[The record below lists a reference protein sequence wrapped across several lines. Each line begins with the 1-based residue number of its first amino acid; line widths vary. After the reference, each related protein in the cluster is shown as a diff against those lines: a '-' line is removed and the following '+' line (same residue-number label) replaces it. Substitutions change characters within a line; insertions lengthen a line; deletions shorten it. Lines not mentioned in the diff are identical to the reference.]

1 MKSDNS
7 KAYEMSEQELIEY
20 IQHNLENSPMI
31 DTETGI
37 AAVNQLAEIAEREG
51 IEWAL
56 AGGIA
61 MHLYGSPRL
70 TKDVDVI
77 SMKRLSLASIRPIG
91 FGGESYEVIVGE
103 KKIHVDWIVREDNYR
118 QYYVQALKDAAT
130 LKNGLRVITTE
141 WLAILKYIA
150 GREKDLDDV
159 VFLLKKNGYVKR
171 DVIKQNI
178 IKTKN
183 EDVWFAMLPNWQR
196 LFDLA
201 DVKIQERDKY
211 YRDPMR

>member
-1 MKSDNS
+1 MS
-7 KAYEMSEQELIEY
+7 KKDLIEY
-20 IQHNLENSPMI
+20 IEHNLENSPMI

-51 IEWAL
+51 VEWAL
-56 AGGIA
+56 AGGVA
-61 MHLYGSPRL
+61 MHIYGSPRL
-70 TKDVDVI
+70 TKDVDII
-77 SMKRLSLASIRPIG
+77 SMKRLSLESIRPIG
-91 FGGESYEVIVGE
+91 FGGESYEVTVGK

-118 QYYVQALKDAAT
+118 QYYAAALQDATT
-130 LKNGLRVITTE
+130 LKNGLRLITSE

-159 VFLLKKNGYVKR
+159 IFLLRKNGYVR
-171 DVIKQNI
+171 REIIKENV

-183 EDVWFAMLPNWQR
+183 EDVWYAMLPNWQR
-196 LFDLA
+196 LYDIA
-201 DVKIQERDKY
+201 DSKIAERDKY

>member
-1 MKSDNS
+1 
-7 KAYEMSEQELIEY
+7 MSEKELIEY
-20 IQHNLENSPMI
+20 IEQNLENSPMI
-31 DTETGI
+31 DTDTGI
-37 AAVNQLAEIAEREG
+37 AAVSQLAAIAEKENV
-51 IEWAL
+51 EWAL

-77 SMKRLSLASIRPIG
+77 SLERLPLESIRPIG
-91 FGGESYEVIVGE
+91 FGGESYEVVIGK

-118 QYYVQALKDAAT
+118 QYYAQALKEAT
-130 LKNGLRVITTE
+130 TLRNGLRVITAE

-150 GREKDLDDV
+150 GRDKDLDDV
-159 VFLLKKNGYVKR
+159 VFLLRKNGYVRR
-171 DVIKQNI
+171 DVIKENI
-178 IKTKN
+178 VKTKN

-201 DVKIQERDKY
+201 DSKIFERDKY

>member
-1 MKSDNS
+1 
-7 KAYEMSEQELIEY
+7 MSEKELIEY
-20 IQHNLENSPMI
+20 IEQNLENSPMI

-37 AAVNQLAEIAEREG
+37 SAVRKLAEIAEKEG
-51 IEWAL
+51 VEWAL

-77 SMKRLSLASIRPIG
+77 SLKRLPLKAVRPIG
-91 FGGESYEVIVGE
+91 FGGESYEVTVG
-103 KKIHVDWIVREDNYR
+103 KKKVHVDWIVREDNYR
-118 QYYVQALKDAAT
+118 QYYVQALHEAT
-130 LKNGLRVITTE
+130 ILKNGLKIITPE

-150 GREKDLDDV
+150 GREKDLDDIIY
-159 VFLLKKNGYVKR
+159 LLRKNGYVKR
-171 DVIKQNI
+171 DLIKQNI
-178 IKTKN
+178 IKIKS

-201 DVKIQERDKY
+201 ESKIAERDKY

>member
-1 MKSDNS
+1 
-7 KAYEMSEQELIEY
+7 MSEKELIEY
-20 IQHNLENSPMI
+20 IEQNLEKSPMI

-37 AAVNQLAEIAEREG
+37 AAVKKLAKIAERENV
-51 IEWAL
+51 EWAL

-77 SMKRLSLASIRPIG
+77 SLKRLSVKAVRPIG
-91 FGGESYEVIVGE
+91 FGGESYQVKVG
-103 KKIHVDWIVREDNYR
+103 KKAVNVDWIVREDNYR
-118 QYYVQALKDAAT
+118 GYYIQALKDAAE
-130 LKNGLRVITTE
+130 LKNGLRIITPE

-150 GREKDLDDV
+150 GREKDLDDIV
-159 VFLLKKNGYVKR
+159 YLLRKNGYIKR
-171 DVIKQNI
+171 EMIKRNI
-178 IKTKN
+178 INAKG

-201 DVKIQERDKY
+201 DGKVEERDKY
-211 YRDPMR
+211 YQDPMR

>member
-1 MKSDNS
+1 
-7 KAYEMSEQELIEY
+7 MSEKELIEY
-20 IQHNLENSPMI
+20 IEQNIANSPMI

-37 AAVNQLAEIAEREG
+37 AAVRQLAEVAKKEEV
-51 IEWAL
+51 EWAL

-77 SMKRLSLASIRPIG
+77 SLKRLSLKSIRPIG
-91 FGGESYEVIVGE
+91 FGGESYEVIVGK

-118 QYYVQALKDAAT
+118 QYYAQALLDATILKD
-130 LKNGLRVITTE
+130 NLRVIPTE

-159 VFLLKKNGYVKR
+159 IFLLRKNGFVRR

-178 IKTKN
+178 VKTKS

-196 LFDLA
+196 LFDIA
-201 DVKIQERDKY
+201 DSKIVERDKY

>member
-1 MKSDNS
+1 
-7 KAYEMSEQELIEY
+7 MSEKELIEY
-20 IQHNLENSPMI
+20 IEKNLENSSMI

-37 AAVNQLAEIAEREG
+37 AAVSQLAELARREG
-51 IEWAL
+51 VEWAL

-70 TKDVDVI
+70 TKDVNVI
-77 SMKRLSLASIRPIG
+77 SMKRLSLRSVRPIV
-91 FGGESYEVIVGE
+91 FGGESYEVAVG
-103 KKIHVDWIVREDNYR
+103 KKTIHVDWIVREDNYR
-118 QYYVQALKDAAT
+118 QYYVRALQDAT
-130 LKNGLRVITTE
+130 VLKNGLRVITTE

-159 VFLLKKNGYVKR
+159 IFLLRQNGYVRR
-171 DVIKQNI
+171 DMIKENV

-183 EDVWFAMLPNWQR
+183 EDVWYAMLPNWQR
-196 LFDLA
+196 LFDIA
-201 DVKIQERDKY
+201 DSKIAERDKY